1 MMARL
6 HSWVANDTAKS
17 LGGNVTTKVVQKPLA
32 SREPQTQQVCARTS
46 SPILCLSLIT
56 SRKNVFR
63 THIFKTTNSDLK
75 PENKIQIGFDFI
87 LIKYTTGT
95 LGKSE
100 ETSNKN
106 PHRNSKSCM
115 FFGIAWELL
124 FKNEFFKK
132 THFRFI
138 ATDIAF
144 GDPVPK
150 AGCMVYVARTH
161 GSSRVF
167 VTLRGIACRNSF

>member
-1 MMARL
+1 MAISDCCNQLRRGQRRVSDDDRSCSSPIVAVSDMMARL

-95 LGKSE
+95 LGAKE
-100 ETSNKN
+100 FYLKN
-106 PHRNSKSCM
+106 PTPT
-115 FFGIAWELL
+115 L
-124 FKNEFFKK
+124 
-132 THFRFI
+132 
-138 ATDIAF
+138 
-144 GDPVPK
+144 
-150 AGCMVYVARTH
+150 AGGYSEAHH
-161 GSSRVF
+161 G
-167 VTLRGIACRNSF
+167 